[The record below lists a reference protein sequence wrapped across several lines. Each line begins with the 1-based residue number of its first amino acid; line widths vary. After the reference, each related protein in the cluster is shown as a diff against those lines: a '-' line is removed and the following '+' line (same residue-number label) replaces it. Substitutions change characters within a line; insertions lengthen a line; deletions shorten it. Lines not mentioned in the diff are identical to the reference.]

1 MRTIDEA
8 IIKMDAIVTHCMEQN
23 HRAGFFAVLYR
34 HVTIRIK
41 QGIDKKEFED
51 NARMERLDVIFALRF
66 FDAYDAWMAQK
77 PTSQCWERAFDAAAS
92 NKYLVMQH
100 LLLGINAH
108 INLDL
113 GIAAAQTM
121 ENQPLEGLKADF
133 DKINDILASLVD
145 GVKNNISKVS
155 PVFGLL
161 TSLARGKDELLLNF
175 SIGMAR
181 DGAWKFAGEY
191 YNAHNKEVCIA
202 DRDIKIARLADR
214 LIDPG
219 KWVSFLVK
227 IIRWGEYKSVSEK
240 MKILEDMP

>member
-1 MRTIDEA
+1 MQTIDDA
-8 IIKMDAIVTHCMEQN
+8 IIKMDAIVTNCREQN
-23 HRAGFFAVLYR
+23 HCAGFFAVLYR

-51 NARMERLDVIFALRF
+51 NARMEKLDVIFAHRF
-66 FDAYDAWMAQK
+66 FDAYDAWMTEQPA
-77 PTSQCWERAFDAAAS
+77 SLCWERTFEAS
-92 NKYLVMQH
+92 EKSKYLVMQH

-121 ENQPLEGLKADF
+121 ENKPLEKLKADF
-133 DKINDILASLVD
+133 DKINQILASMVD
-145 GVKNNISKVS
+145 QIKRNISKVS

-181 DGAWKFAGEY
+181 DGAWKFAREY
-191 YNAHNKEVCIA
+191 YTSNSKENCIA
-202 DRDIKIARLADR
+202 DRDIKIASLADR
-214 LIDPG
+214 LTNPG
-219 KWVSFLVK
+219 KWLSFLVK
-227 IIRWGEYKSVSEK
+227 IIRWGEYKSVGEK
-240 MKILEDMP
+240 MVILERVQ

>member
-8 IIKMDAIVTHCMEQN
+8 IIKMDAIVAHCMEQN

-51 NARMERLDVIFALRF
+51 NARMEKLDVIFALRF
-66 FDAYDAWMAQK
+66 FDAYDAWMVQK
-77 PTSQCWERAFDAAAS
+77 PTSQCWERAFDAS
-92 NKYLVMQH
+92 TGNKYLVMQH

-145 GVKNNISKVS
+145 GVKSNISKVS
-155 PVFGLL
+155 PIFGLL
-161 TSLARGKDELLLNF
+161 TTLARGKDELLLIF
-175 SIGMAR
+175 SIGVAR
-181 DGAWKFAGEY
+181 DGAWKFAGEFY
-191 YNAHNKEVCIA
+191 ATPNKEDSIA
-202 DRDIKIARLADR
+202 LRDVKIAQLAHH
-214 LIDPG
+214 LTNPG
-219 KWVSFLVK
+219 KWLSFLVK
-227 IIRWGEYKSVSEK
+227 IIRWGEYKSVGEK
-240 MKILEDMP
+240 MKILERIQ